1 VSATRTFASHTLLI
15 ALLAVAGAW
24 LWLEHARA
32 WDLGRASPVL
42 GYDAAQYAVAA
53 RELAEHGRLA
63 TPFALPV
70 ELARHATPPWP
81 LALVQPGL
89 VLVESALFRIAGT
102 SSPERSSWLVLVL
115 PFVCYLAAGIG
126 LAVVCSRLVTDHA
139 PEVTALERFMAAFV
153 VGLAFLLDPEAQHFA
168 IGGFT
173 ELPFTLGLAASVAL
187 LALDARTRPIAFGVG
202 LGVAGLFRGNI
213 LWLAPILAAAYGAS
227 APERRVRAFTRALL
241 GLALVLAPWWIYK
254 GLAFG
259 NPAWDLSALSLWDG
273 VGGRTWFNLNHLPE
287 PPSVPH
293 GMDAVLALARK
304 TRGNLPS
311 MVLQLSTGP
320 RTLWIGSLAIA
331 AVIATRRGR
340 SAAGLAAAAWAI
352 LAMLAVTAIVASLT
366 VPLLRYLMPVRL
378 VAEAAGLI
386 ALWGL
391 IWRLPSESAP
401 LVARRALCIA
411 LAVLALGWGGWQT
424 VRGHLEAQ
432 RTARDRGVPT
442 ARVLAALAAEIDQTL
457 PPGEPLMSNLGPS
470 LAWVTRRPI
479 IHLALTPG
487 DVDAC
492 RRLVDFRHVVTVFR
506 DPAHAWTGW
515 TEAVR
520 RPGEAPHNREWNIA
534 TARSYATDDGFT
546 VVWFE
551 LGVLPASFASD
562 ATARGSGADRP

>member
-1 VSATRTFASHTLLI
+1 MSATRTFASHTLLI

-227 APERRVRAFTRALL
+227 APERRVRAFTRAPVGASTRARAVVDLQGARIRQSRL
-241 GLALVLAPWWIYK
+241 GPLGAVA
-254 GLAFG
+254 
-259 NPAWDLSALSLWDG
+259 
-273 VGGRTWFNLNHLPE
+273 VG
-287 PPSVPH
+287 
-293 GMDAVLALARK
+293 
-304 TRGNLPS
+304 
-311 MVLQLSTGP
+311 
-320 RTLWIGSLAIA
+320 
-331 AVIATRRGR
+331 RRGR
-340 SAAGLAAAAWAI
+340 QDVVQPQPSAGAAERAARNGCGPGTRPQDARQS
-352 LAMLAVTAIVASLT
+352 AVDGA
-366 VPLLRYLMPVRL
+366 P
-378 VAEAAGLI
+378 
-386 ALWGL
+386 ALD
-391 IWRLPSESAP
+391 
-401 LVARRALCIA
+401 
-411 LAVLALGWGGWQT
+411 
-424 VRGHLEAQ
+424 
-432 RTARDRGVPT
+432 RTAHAVGSDRS
-442 ARVLAALAAEIDQTL
+442 R
-457 PPGEPLMSNLGPS
+457 S
-470 LAWVTRRPI
+470 RP
-479 IHLALTPG
+479 
-487 DVDAC
+487 
-492 RRLVDFRHVVTVFR
+492 
-506 DPAHAWTGW
+506 
-515 TEAVR
+515 
-520 RPGEAPHNREWNIA
+520 
-534 TARSYATDDGFT
+534 
-546 VVWFE
+546 
-551 LGVLPASFASD
+551 
-562 ATARGSGADRP
+562 